1 MASKSLKNIQVAKNI
16 KEIRRRKKL
25 TQAEFAR
32 LLELSQSAIKN
43 FEGGRVPHVSILK
56 KIADIGGTTVD
67 QLLSGS
73 GDNEPARP
81 TPYTED
87 HLAPRDQKL
96 VEFRNQIQII
106 YASPY
111 FEMYLDLASQIN
123 ELLSKGGEQ
132 AYEAIRQV
140 FQLAGASL
148 REEKTEKRIR
158 KLKPRP
164 S

>member
-1 MASKSLKNIQVAKNI
+1 MAFKSLKNQQLAENI
-16 KEIRRRKKL
+16 REIRRRKKL
-25 TQAEFAR
+25 TQAEFAK
-32 LLELSQSAIKN
+32 LLGLSQSAIKN
-43 FEGGRVPHVSILK
+43 FEGGRVPRVAILK

-67 QLLSGS
+67 QLLSRG
-73 GDNEPARP
+73 GLVEPSRP
-81 TPYTED
+81 SPYTED

-123 ELLSKGGEQ
+123 ELLSKGGEE

-148 REEKTEKRIR
+148 REEKAEKRIR